1 MGDYYGTEAGLNS
14 SKCAGK
20 ERDSSQK
27 EKHET
32 NFPLRPFG
40 NCFNCRCPFACRGS
54 WRNVYGK
61 MRQGRRGPF
70 CVEPRG
76 PVVALVR
83 SKQKIKDR
91 KEKHCH
97 LISFHCFEFMVHLQK
112 DFFPLCLVGLLNLIQ
127 AHFYTRTLVHQI
139 KFLL

>member
-1 MGDYYGTEAGLNS
+1 MGGGSGSRIHSLAFCTRCSRIFCYEPREEATIFHQIRQSSGWYKWVTALKRKQVS
-14 SKCAGK
+14 TASKCAGK

-32 NFPLRPFG
+32 NFPSRPFG

-54 WRNVYGK
+54 WRNVYVK

-83 SKQKIKDR
+83 SKQKK
-91 KEKHCH
+91 
-97 LISFHCFEFMVHLQK
+97 
-112 DFFPLCLVGLLNLIQ
+112 
-127 AHFYTRTLVHQI
+127 
-139 KFLL
+139 